1 MRAELILYNGTI
13 RTLDP
18 RRPLA
23 EAVAVANGRVLAVGT
38 VEEIEATAHA
48 NTRRID
54 LAGRTLLPGF
64 NDACV
69 HFWRAGLPAALTAA
83 APTVAATAT
92 GEERQPAPTSAE
104 FEAALLAAGKAFWRL
119 GITSVTEAGINPEQV
134 AVYRRLA
141 SERRLPLRVNVM
153 AHRYLNDGTKLPLPE
168 RFEGNWLRI
177 DTVRLL
183 ADGDLTSGSAVPGAP
198 HGHDP
203 TARGKLHFSDDRM
216 RTMVWDIH
224 RAGLRAAIFA
234 LGEAAI
240 EQGIGAIEYALE
252 RLPSMLKHRIDQF
265 GLPTADH
272 LRRSRYKIVAVP
284 QPGLI
289 LGLDQPLDRSLPDSL
304 VPLRAMLDAG
314 LTLALGSG
322 ASAPAGAN
330 PLLGL
335 KAAAER
341 RTAQGAPIGPEQAIS
356 VAEALLLYTAGGAS
370 TAGEDHLKGTI
381 TPGKVADLVAI
392 SGDPLRAPLDRLAD
406 LRVEMTLIDGQVVFA
421 I

>member
-1 MRAELILYNGTI
+1 MRAELILSNGTI

-69 HFWRAGLPAALTAA
+69 HFWRAGLPAALAASAPTTAA
-83 APTVAATAT
+83 TTT

-153 AHRYLNDGTKLPLPE
+153 ALRYLDDGTKLPLPE

-183 ADGDLTSGSAVPGAP
+183 ADGDLTSGSAAPGAP
-198 HGHDP
+198 HV
-203 TARGKLHFSDDRM
+203 SDDRM
-216 RTMVWDIH
+216 RAMVWDIH

-234 LGEAAI
+234 LGDEAI

-284 QPGLI
+284 QPGFM

-304 VPLRAMLDAG
+304 IPLRAMLDAG

-330 PLLGL
+330 PLFGL

-356 VAEALLLYTAGGAS
+356 VAEALLLYTAGGAAA
-370 TAGEDHLKGTI
+370 AGEDHLKGTI

-406 LRVEMTLIDGQVVFA
+406 LRVEMTLIDGQVVFT